1 MQNKKLVVSLQKKLK
16 NKTMKKLTIEI
27 TEDETGKLGT
37 KVSSDGFNYLE
48 LLGLQFYVD
57 NAYEELL
64 NAE

>member
-1 MQNKKLVVSLQKKLK
+1 
-16 NKTMKKLTIEI
+16 MKQEN
-27 TEDETGKLGT
+27 
-37 KVSSDGFNYLE
+37 DGFNYLE